1 MLRPRL
7 YQLASFHFFLLHLL
21 LSFDPT
27 TLVTATPQQH
37 HHNPAPHDIT
47 PAQRA
52 CAELQTQLG
61 ASRIQTPSSPNPE
74 YRNVATGAWNR
85 FNALSEPSCVALPL
99 SSADV
104 QVVMKSIFKYSVK
117 YAVQAG
123 GHSAGAGWG
132 SVDGGIVIS
141 FMNMRSVSYDPV
153 RDVVTLQPGIRWGEA
168 LQELEPFGVAVLGG
182 RLGNIGTGLLL
193 GGGLSYLSNA
203 HGFSVDALEEADV
216 VLVSGEMVTA
226 TATNRYSDLF
236 KALKGGANR
245 FGIYDNST
253 SEALLKA
260 TADFINNVNDPKA
273 SLLSGF
279 STSFTNTTVTP
290 INFITFF
297 YAGTSPPPSIFA
309 AFLALPNLGSSVG
322 LHSYMEATASLGTGR
337 EGGGQG
343 QIFGASAFASVEYER
358 GLGGRG
364 RGGGVEDPAKDGVEF
379 AILAFTAVMKSQV
392 AVGRARGGNAID
404 APLTNYALVQFHNQM
419 PPGWDAVPR
428 RVSEA
433 RREIL
438 RKMVPTPGIPLYVNE
453 CDREQNVFSTYGG
466 YEFLKR
472 TYRKYD
478 PTRFNVRYTDGPEGL

>member
-1 MLRPRL
+1 M
-7 YQLASFHFFLLHLL
+7 
-21 LSFDPT
+21 
-27 TLVTATPQQH
+27 
-37 HHNPAPHDIT
+37 
-47 PAQRA
+47 
-52 CAELQTQLG
+52 
-61 ASRIQTPSSPNPE
+61 
-74 YRNVATGAWNR
+74 
-85 FNALSEPSCVALPL
+85 
-99 SSADV
+99 
-104 QVVMKSIFKYSVK
+104 
-117 YAVQAG
+117 
-123 GHSAGAGWG
+123 
-132 SVDGGIVIS
+132 
-141 FMNMRSVSYDPV
+141 
-153 RDVVTLQPGIRWGEA
+153 
-168 LQELEPFGVAVLGG
+168 
-182 RLGNIGTGLLL
+182 
-193 GGGLSYLSNA
+193 
-203 HGFSVDALEEADV
+203 
-216 VLVSGEMVTA
+216 
-226 TATNRYSDLF
+226 
-236 KALKGGANR
+236 
-245 FGIYDNST
+245 
-253 SEALLKA
+253 
-260 TADFINNVNDPKA
+260 

-279 STSFTNTTVTP
+279 STSFTNTTLTP

-364 RGGGVEDPAKDGVEF
+364 SGPDPYARYNNAYREFVKFGEKVRGKPASGSGGGGGGGVDDPTKDGVEF
-379 AILAFTAVMKSQV
+379 AILAFTVVMKSQV

-433 RREIL
+433 RREL
-438 RKMVPTPGIPLYVNE
+438 LHKMVPTPGIPLYVNE